1 MARSIWDSLR
11 AHFRAHPRLK
21 VVCLS
26 LLLGLPLVLVLAGPW
41 ILVET
46 SLRQQ
51 LVSWIA
57 PQFQGTCTIGKA
69 SLGWFSTVEL
79 RDVDVMSRE
88 DAPLLSDAE
97 ITLDRTL
104 LELLFEGIDGATLTI
119 ANPHI
124 DLVAD
129 DRGTNWE
136 RALAPLLSK
145 SDAGGSVPAITIQL
159 QQGTVDIYGADR
171 QTGRLSQWNLV
182 AQIRPGEVLPLAVE
196 TSATIAS
203 THAADTP
210 GQISAVLRFAPAG
223 AADSPTGELTW
234 ETTGVQMDSIAP
246 ILHQLLPKAQ
256 LRGRLTSIATLDW
269 QRDTARAEI
278 KLMGHEC
285 AFQSPEVLSGETLV
299 MQQGNL
305 EVRATK
311 QGTTVKVDR
320 LRFGSDLAEFDL
332 TALCHHESQSSGEEI
347 ERLPLRFEAVQARG
361 SVDLARIAAQLPVAL
376 RLRQGTQ
383 IRSGQLEFSVDLAA
397 AENGRR
403 WQADVTAS
411 ELAAIA
417 DGRPLRWKRPIAMQ
431 LKLQETGN
439 GHWRGNAVCR
449 SDHLAIQATGSP
461 RAATLAFQADLT
473 ELARDIQPL
482 VDLDGMQLAGRMQA
496 SVDLTRKDSGRVDV
510 DGQGIIEAF
519 DLRLAEGKEFSEPRM
534 TLRLQGQ
541 ASMKGNKLVALREA
555 LLRVNSAQDHAEV
568 KLASP
573 VTLAHLLTGLPL
585 EIRAGGDLASWH
597 DRASLQQV
605 FSAGPPEGT
614 FNTELQG
621 RFSLAEIQLDR
632 GEMKIKN
639 LKLPLESGVLKQPDL
654 TLTGRGGWKP
664 LSGEFTDL
672 AIGIRAPAFA
682 AWTEKMNIQIP
693 DGGDVSAQQQRLPV
707 ADGTLFL
714 RGDLAALAPLLLNR
728 SGAADFSVT
737 GRAEG
742 KFEFETEAQKISL
755 TPHLAIRQFSVQ
767 KFQQSN
773 GRVVDRGATA
783 AVQPTSLTPVW
794 QDQEISLN
802 GRLVYDTRQDQIR
815 IEQLA
820 AGSRAL
826 GVSQCT
832 GTITGLA
839 GQPLADLEGEL
850 SYDLATVTRMLEG
863 RGFDD
868 QLAIV
873 GKGKR
878 PFFYRGP
885 LAFDQ
890 PQASGADGAWWAG
903 IEAGAGLSWDF
914 FQVLGLRGSRGDFR
928 AELTK
933 GIIRGSP
940 IDISFGGGQ
949 LRTVPFVRFDSG
961 PPVLLLS
968 QDTQISRALITEEL
982 CRDWLQYLAP
992 VMADATR
999 AEGQFSL
1006 QLNRSVIPV
1015 ETPRAGTLEGTFTIH
1030 EANIRPGPVTREIA
1044 NIAAQV
1050 DALINRRPTP
1060 NEPALK
1066 IDPQEIPFRMVRGRV
1081 EHQNFKIEVGDVM
1094 VRTSGSVGL
1103 DQTLD
1108 LVAEIPIREKWVQ
1121 RDPVLRSLAGQTLKV
1136 PIRGTVQKP
1145 KLDGK
1150 AIAQLSKQMLQGAA
1164 GGVLNNA
1171 IERGLQ
1177 KGLEELFR

>member
-1 MARSIWDSLR
+1 MARSIWHSLR
-11 AHFRAHPRLK
+11 APFRARPRLK

-51 LVSWIA
+51 LASWIA

-136 RALAPLLSK
+136 RALAPLLSE
-145 SDAGGSVPAITIQL
+145 SDAGGSVPAITIEL
-159 QQGTVDIYGADR
+159 QQGTVDIYGAER

-203 THAADTP
+203 TQAADTP

-223 AADSPTGELTW
+223 AGDSPTGELTW

-246 ILHQLLPKAQ
+246 VLHQLLPEAQ

-269 QRDTARAEI
+269 QQDTARAEI

-285 AFQSPEVLSGETLV
+285 AFQSPGVLSGETLA

-305 EVRATK
+305 EVRATQ
-311 QGTTVKVDR
+311 QGTTLKVDR

-332 TALCHHESQSSGEEI
+332 TALCHRELQPSGEET

-376 RLRQGTQ
+376 RLRQGTK

-397 AENGRR
+397 VENGRR

-431 LKLQETGN
+431 LNLQETGN

-449 SDHLAIQATGSP
+449 SDHLALQATGSP

-482 VDLDGMQLAGRMQA
+482 VDFDGMELAGRMQA
-496 SVDLTRKDSGRVDV
+496 SIDLTRKDSGRVDV

-541 ASMKGNKLVALREA
+541 AGMKGNKLVALREA

-614 FNTELQG
+614 FNAELQG

-654 TLTGRGGWKP
+654 TLTGRGGWKQVG
-664 LSGEFTDL
+664 GEFTDL

-693 DGGDVSAQQQRLPV
+693 DGGDVSIQQQRLPV

-714 RGDLAALAPLLLNR
+714 RGDLAALTPLLLNR
-728 SGAADFSVT
+728 GGAADFSVT

-742 KFEFETEAQKISL
+742 KFEFQTESQKISL
-755 TPHLAIRQFSVQ
+755 TPHLAIRQFSLQ
-767 KFQQSN
+767 KLQQSN
-773 GRVVDRGATA
+773 GRMVDRGATA
-783 AVQPTSLTPVW
+783 TVQPTSLTPVW
-794 QDQEISLN
+794 QDQELSLN

-820 AGSRAL
+820 AGSQAL

-832 GTITGLA
+832 GTLTGLA
-839 GQPLADLEGEL
+839 GQPLADLKGEL
-850 SYDLATVTRMLEG
+850 SYDLAAVTRMLEG

-885 LAFDQ
+885 LAFDR
-890 PQASGADGAWWAG
+890 PEASGADGAWWEG

-914 FQVLGLRGSRGDFR
+914 FQVIGLRGSGGDFR

-933 GIIRGSP
+933 GIVRGSP

-968 QDTQISRALITEEL
+968 QATQISRALITEEL

-1006 QLNRSVIPV
+1006 QLNRSVIPI

-1044 NIAAQV
+1044 NIASQV
-1050 DALINRRPTP
+1050 DALINRRPTT
-1060 NEPALK
+1060 NEPVLK

-1081 EHQNFKIEVGDVM
+1081 EHQNFKIEVGDVV

-1136 PIRGTVQKP
+1136 PIRGTVQNP

-1164 GGVLNNA
+1164 GGVLNDA